1 MAMEYIKKSRS
12 DEHGNAEIPLYDE
25 SSGKVVN
32 RISVV
37 DNDSCLKFLSDKRK
51 SGYTDLSGTVC
62 KMVMT
67 IDMTTTDENGKV
79 VPMLDKDGNIMT
91 ESGTSI
97 CEILRVKNNDVV
109 VKIDGVA
116 YTVYIGVTKFYKI

>member
-1 MAMEYIKKSRS
+1 MEYIKKSRS
-12 DEHGNAEIPLYDE
+12 DEHGTAEIPLYDE
-25 SSGKVVN
+25 NTGKVVN

-67 IDMTTTDENGKV
+67 IDKTTTDENGKT

-97 CEILRVKNNDVV
+97 VEILRVKNNDVV
-109 VKIDGVA
+109 VKIDGTA

>member
-12 DEHGNAEIPLYDE
+12 DEHGIAEIPLYDE
-25 SSGKVVN
+25 TTGKVVN
-32 RISVV
+32 RISIV
-37 DNDSCLKFLSDKRK
+37 DDNSCLKFLSDKRK

-67 IDMTTTDENGKV
+67 IDKTTIDENGKV
-79 VPMLDKDGNIMT
+79 VPLTDEKGNIIT
-91 ESGTSI
+91 DTGTSI
-97 CEILRVKNNDVV
+97 VEILRVKNNDVV

-116 YTVYIGVTKFYKI
+116 FTVYIGVTKFYKI